1 MFTKAE
7 VIFLDE
13 PTSGLDV
20 RTRHDVLHLLDELN
34 QQGLTIV
41 LTTHDLNG
49 IAAHLPKIVCLN
61 TRVIGAGSP
70 EEVLVPDV
78 LERTYGSPMHILE
91 HGGMRVVVDAPL
103 GVVGD
108 SGRGNCVNSVAQ
120 SGLVAIDLFKPFE
133 FEFFRNGVLVATLA
147 GALCGVVGCYVVLR
161 NMSYIGHGLSHSI
174 FGGYAVAGLLGINL
188 FLGAGAWGVLTAL
201 AIGGIV
207 RRRPIGSDAAI
218 GVVTTAAFAFGLA
231 IVQLYGSPGRNA
243 DALLFG
249 NVLGVTWA
257 DVWLIVGVSLGALA
271 FIFIGYRQL
280 LFTTFDAEVARA
292 TGVRTSVVDALLM
305 VLLSA
310 TVLSTMNVM
319 GVTLVAANLVIPAV
333 VARMLTDSFARMLML
348 AGLVGAVSGFVGMN
362 ASYHL
367 DVASGPTIV
376 LTAAVFFVLAFVAG
390 GSFRRRAAGVG
401 HAH

>member
-1 MFTKAE
+1 MTA
-7 VIFLDE
+7 
-13 PTSGLDV
+13 T
-20 RTRHDVLHLLDELN
+20 
-34 QQGLTIV
+34 Q
-41 LTTHDLNG
+41 
-49 IAAHLPKIVCLN
+49 
-61 TRVIGAGSP
+61 
-70 EEVLVPDV
+70 
-78 LERTYGSPMHILE
+78 
-91 HGGMRVVVDAPL
+91 L
-103 GVVGD
+103 G
-108 SGRGNCVNSVAQ
+108 
-120 SGLVAIDLFKPFE
+120 IDLLKPFE
-133 FEFFRNGVLVATLA
+133 FEFFRNGVFVATLA

-161 NMSYIGHGLSHSI
+161 NMSYIGHGLSHAI

-201 AIGGIV
+201 TIGAIV

-231 IVQLYGSPGRNA
+231 LIQIYGSPGRNA

-257 DVWLIVGVSLGALA
+257 DVWLIVAVSIGALV

-280 LFTTFDAEVARA
+280 LFTTFDTEVARA
-292 TGVRTSVVDALLM
+292 TGVKTGLVDGLLM

-310 TVLSTMNVM
+310 TVLATMNVM
-319 GVTLVAANLVIPAV
+319 GVTLIAANLVVPAV
-333 VARMLTDSFARMLML
+333 VARMLTDSFARMLMY
-348 AGLVGAVSGFVGMN
+348 AGVIGAVSGFVGMN

-376 LTAAVFFVLAFVAG
+376 LTAAAFFILAFIAG
-390 GSFRRRAAGVG
+390 GSFRRRASGVG

>member
-1 MFTKAE
+1 M
-7 VIFLDE
+7 
-13 PTSGLDV
+13 PTLLAI
-20 RTRHDVLHLLDELN
+20 DVL
-34 QQGLTIV
+34 
-41 LTTHDLNG
+41 
-49 IAAHLPKIVCLN
+49 
-61 TRVIGAGSP
+61 
-70 EEVLVPDV
+70 
-78 LERTYGSPMHILE
+78 
-91 HGGMRVVVDAPL
+91 
-103 GVVGD
+103 
-108 SGRGNCVNSVAQ
+108 
-120 SGLVAIDLFKPFE
+120 KPFE
-133 FEFFRNGVLVATLA
+133 FEFFRNGVIVATLA

-231 IVQLYGSPGRNA
+231 VVQIYGSPGRNA

-257 DVWLIVGVSLGALA
+257 DVWLIVGVSVGALV
-271 FIFIGYRQL
+271 FIFFGYRQL
-280 LFTTFDAEVARA
+280 LFTTFDAEVAQA
-292 TGVRTSVVDALLM
+292 TGVRTNVVDALLM

-310 TVLSTMNVM
+310 TVLATMNVM

-333 VARMLTDSFARMLML
+333 VARMLTDSFSRMLVL
-348 AGLVGAVSGFVGMN
+348 ACVVGAVSGFVGMN

-376 LTAAVFFVLAFVAG
+376 LTAASFFILAFVAG
-390 GSFRRRAAGVG
+390 GSFRRRAAGVA